1 MKAVVTQPNG
11 SRSELDPETIE
22 ESGLSSG
29 DPLLYEDRRA
39 IRAPLPN
46 VQVGAEIAFEI
57 TTVDREPF
65 FAGGALASYDWGDYL
80 RVEESELEITH
91 PVELALHLETRGLTP
106 EVTEVVEGGRRR
118 LRLKV
123 GALDPLESSEPDLP
137 PELLPVR
144 QTLVSVAPSWSSVA
158 SAYAQLVD
166 RQLLS
171 APLEPVLASV
181 PTRGEPQILAAAAL
195 SAIQAKIRYTGLEF
209 GAQAIV
215 PARPQDVLKRGFGD
229 CKDRALMLVAALRAR
244 GVGASVALVQSGGGV
259 GPSEQ
264 VPGLNAFDHAI
275 AYVEGNPPLW
285 IDATVDGLVVGQVPP
300 YLQGAQALIARAN
313 TRGLTT
319 IPTASS
325 EASTQRWVKDV
336 YLPSFGN
343 GRLHQE
349 VSATGWRAYS
359 LWSAYRELN
368 KDERNQ
374 RLTAGLESA
383 YGGGKISS
391 SEFKPGKDDQTP
403 KLHFQAED
411 LPQAATLDS
420 EGSVPLSSPELFHGL
435 PYAVRHRREKGKER
449 QQDLLLYE
457 AYRSEMVI
465 RVHLPPGFVPRALPA
480 EINAR
485 LGPAFYTRQTVP
497 KGEVVEVNMTFD
509 SGPRRWSAA
518 DFEAFFT
525 ALEALGDWP
534 TLLIDHSAMKAA
546 AAGRPAEALRLG
558 RAVVQQQPKDAVEL
572 ARLSWI
578 HGQVGF
584 GKEARELAKRA
595 TALDPGSFF
604 AHFYLG
610 LALSA
615 DLFGR
620 SLQPGTDRSG
630 AIAAFKEAKRLG
642 PKYTSPLQ
650 SLAQLYERNQEMEHH
665 GPGSEMDLAIEEYRA
680 LQKLSASKAYDLNL
694 TWALLHAGRAEEA
707 IAAAKGA
714 PAGHGRNVALAIAVA
729 KSKGLP
735 RALETLRQE
744 GVDPA
749 EQQKSLLEAIRGLS
763 LIRSYETVR
772 DAQGLLATSVG
783 LGDQNSVAI
792 LTRMQ
797 RIEDWARSAPPEQ
810 VAAVEFYR
818 IGAERPR
825 DPAAVR
831 AALAKSSLAE
841 LDRSVRHGRG
851 RRTGL
856 GELEAS
862 YLEMRSSHAMMD
874 AVNVPR
880 RFSVD
885 GMVSTSRFETEGDA
899 ATGYRVKIH
908 AIGVA
913 AQETFFLVQEEGK
926 LKIRGWGDL
935 AQLGAEALA
944 RVRRQDLAG
953 ARRWLAWARPLVK
966 LESGAVADNE
976 PFVSLEGMEGEP
988 DAAQAEVQAAA
999 LMIHSPGTV
1008 EAAIP
1013 ILERAA
1019 KGDSAWAMG
1028 AQSALAIA
1036 YVTARDFPKAERL
1049 ARAQLALEPEAK
1061 RPLFRLI
1068 RALIE
1073 QARGAEAKSLLA
1085 TRVEKDSANRALQ
1098 SELDELLADG
1108 LGDFEAAYQRM
1119 QGRRA
1124 QSSPDPHELNAQ
1136 AWLAL
1141 FLPNL
1146 PGEASADAIQAATMT
1161 QFSSPA
1167 ILHTLGCIYAVTEQP
1182 AEAMKVLKEIL
1193 RRRDHELVPADWLIF
1208 GRIAE
1213 SYGLKQTAR
1222 AAYDLVE
1229 ADSDQGHTS
1238 SRALAGRWRRRL

>member
-1019 KGDSAWAMG
+1019 KGESAWAMG

-1049 ARAQLALEPEAK
+1049 ARAQLELEPEAK
-1061 RPLFRLI
+1061 RPLLRLT
-1068 RALIE
+1068 RALVE
-1073 QARGAEAKSLLA
+1073 QGRGAEAKSLLA
-1085 TRVEKDSANRALQ
+1085 ARVEKDSANRALQ

-1108 LGDFEAAYQRM
+1108 LGDFEAAYKRM
-1119 QGRRA
+1119 LGRRG

-1136 AWLAL
+1136 AWLGL